1 MLELLL
7 VRQEE
12 MEQQTG
18 TEGNV
23 KPIGFILMRMMVI
36 ASEEWKGGEVD
47 ECILTYD
54 EIQLHRCVCGEWL
67 EHAGVLMVVAF
78 AMSSTECFLCC
89 IITCWSSSS
98 CSCASDRLEIGS

>member
-23 KPIGFILMRMMVI
+23 KPNGLIMMRMMVI
-36 ASEEWKGGEVD
+36 ALEEWKGGEID
-47 ECILTYD
+47 EFILTYD
-54 EIQLHRCVCGEWL
+54 EIQLHRCVCGE
-67 EHAGVLMVVAF
+67 
-78 AMSSTECFLCC
+78 
-89 IITCWSSSS
+89 
-98 CSCASDRLEIGS
+98 

>member
-18 TEGNV
+18 TKGSV

-36 ASEEWKGGEVD
+36 ASEEWKGGEID
-47 ECILTYD
+47 EFILTYD
-54 EIQLHRCVCGEWL
+54 EI
-67 EHAGVLMVVAF
+67 
-78 AMSSTECFLCC
+78 
-89 IITCWSSSS
+89 
-98 CSCASDRLEIGS
+98 

>member
-18 TEGNV
+18 TKGSV
-23 KPIGFILMRMMVI
+23 KVIGLILMRMMVI
-36 ASEEWKGGEVD
+36 ASEEWKGGEID

-54 EIQLHRCVCGEWL
+54 EIQLHLCVCG
-67 EHAGVLMVVAF
+67 
-78 AMSSTECFLCC
+78 
-89 IITCWSSSS
+89 
-98 CSCASDRLEIGS
+98 

>member
-23 KPIGFILMRMMVI
+23 KLIGLILMRMMVI
-36 ASEEWKGGEVD
+36 ASEEWKGSEID

-54 EIQLHRCVCGEWL
+54 EIQLHRCVCGE
-67 EHAGVLMVVAF
+67 
-78 AMSSTECFLCC
+78 
-89 IITCWSSSS
+89 
-98 CSCASDRLEIGS
+98 

>member
-23 KPIGFILMRMMVI
+23 MLIGLILMRMMVI
-36 ASEEWKGGEVD
+36 ASEEWKGGEIN
-47 ECILTYD
+47 ECIPCYD
-54 EIQLHRCVCGEWL
+54 EIQLHRCVYG
-67 EHAGVLMVVAF
+67 
-78 AMSSTECFLCC
+78 
-89 IITCWSSSS
+89 
-98 CSCASDRLEIGS
+98 

>member
-18 TEGNV
+18 TEGSV
-23 KPIGFILMRMMVI
+23 KLIGFILMRMMVI
-36 ASEEWKGGEVD
+36 ASEEWKDGKVD

-54 EIQLHRCVCGEWL
+54 DVQLHRYVCG
-67 EHAGVLMVVAF
+67 
-78 AMSSTECFLCC
+78 
-89 IITCWSSSS
+89 
-98 CSCASDRLEIGS
+98 

>member
-12 MEQQTG
+12 MEQQAG

-23 KPIGFILMRMMVI
+23 MLIGFILMRMMVI
-36 ASEEWKGGEVD
+36 VSEEWKDGEID

-54 EIQLHRCVCGEWL
+54 EIQLHRCVCGE
-67 EHAGVLMVVAF
+67 
-78 AMSSTECFLCC
+78 
-89 IITCWSSSS
+89 
-98 CSCASDRLEIGS
+98 